1 MKKIILRNIYMGAA
15 VALVLSAVLVFA
27 LQVGL
32 QQSSA
37 RDTADYRIM
46 GAKNKLTNAENQI
59 TELYETLNEGYL
71 SSAHSF
77 AEMITLNPAILDDAD
92 ELERIRVMLGV
103 DELHVTDEN
112 GIILWSTVPAYLG
125 FDFNSSEQT
134 KPFLSLINN
143 SSSELAQDPQPNGA
157 EGKLF
162 QYIGVSRKD
171 AAGIVQV
178 GLEPE
183 RLSNAI
189 ADNQIDVVLSTITV
203 GNSGS
208 MFAVAK
214 SDNTIAAFYDDS
226 LIGTDASEVGFT
238 EKLLTMEEGKGKTV
252 RINGSLFYV
261 CTSETTNYYIG
272 TLIPSSEIMGQTVLV
287 TVITVVFIA
296 VVIVLLSWIVSR
308 AVNVHIIAPINEIGS
323 DMEKIKAGDTELR
336 VNVRSCDEFSVLSD
350 GINGMLDSIDAKM
363 SETNRLNG
371 SMENLLI
378 QIKDISG
385 SINSYANEMEDV
397 SRKISD
403 GSSSQAATVEELS
416 AAFANISR
424 DVNENAQSARNAAEI
439 TVATG
444 EHLKLSAE
452 KLKQMQDSMDR
463 ISEASNKIGNIVN
476 TIDDIAFQTNILA
489 LNAAVEAASA
499 GQHGKGFAVVADE
512 VRNLANKSAEAA
524 QGTTALIAE
533 TLEAVKQG
541 AQVADAAA
549 EELSAMLESMDKN
562 TALIEEISNATSKQA
577 NAISEASSGMNLISD
592 VVQTNSAISFSAQ
605 DTAKKLDAEAG
616 RLMQMVTRK

>member
-1 MKKIILRNIYMGAA
+1 MKKIILKNIYMGAV
-15 VALVLSAVLVFA
+15 VALVLSALLVFA

-46 GAKNKLTNAENQI
+46 GAKSKLANANVQI
-59 TELYETLNEGYL
+59 TELYETLNEGYI
-71 SSAHSF
+71 SSANSL
-77 AEMITLNPAILDDAD
+77 AEMIKLNPSILDDAD
-92 ELERIRVMLGV
+92 ELERIRIMLGV
-103 DELHVTDEN
+103 DELHITDEN
-112 GIILWSTVPAYLG
+112 GIIQWGSVPEYIG
-125 FDFNSSEQT
+125 FDFASSEQAGE
-134 KPFLSLINN
+134 FLPILKDSSLEI
-143 SSSELAQDPQPNGA
+143 AQEPQPNGA

-162 QYIGVSRKD
+162 QYVGVARKD
-171 AAGIVQV
+171 KTGIIQV

-203 GNSGS
+203 GTNGS
-208 MFAVAK
+208 MFAVSK
-214 SDNTIAAFYDDS
+214 SDNTIAAFYDEN
-226 LIGTDASEVGFT
+226 LIGTDAAEAGLS
-238 EKLLTMEEGKGKTV
+238 EKLLTMGEGKGKTAK
-252 RINGSLFYV
+252 INGSLFYV
-261 CTSETTNYYIG
+261 CTDETENYYIG
-272 TLIPSSEIMGQTVLV
+272 TLIPSSEIMGQTVLI
-287 TVITVVFIA
+287 TLITVLFIA

-308 AVNVHIIAPINEIGS
+308 AVNIHIIKPINEIGS
-323 DMEKIKAGDTELR
+323 DMEKIRTGDTELR
-336 VNVRSCDEFSVLSD
+336 VNVRGCEEFSVLSD
-350 GINGMLDSIDAKM
+350 GINGMLDSIDSKM
-363 SETNRLNG
+363 SETNSLNG
-371 SMENLLI
+371 SMEKLLHE
-378 QIKDISG
+378 IKDISG

-397 SRKISD
+397 SKKISD

-424 DVNENAQSARNAAEI
+424 DVNENAKSAKNAAEI

-452 KLKQMQDSMDR
+452 KLKQMQQSMDR
-463 ISEASNKIGNIVN
+463 ISEASNKIGNIVG

-524 QGTTALIAE
+524 KGTTALIAE

-541 AQVADAAA
+541 AEVADAAA
-549 EELSAMLESMDKN
+549 EELSAMLDSMDRN
-562 TALIEEISNATSKQA
+562 TALIEEISNATSQQA
-577 NAISEASSGMNLISD
+577 TAISEASSGMNLISD
-592 VVQTNSAISFSAQ
+592 VVQTNSAISFNAQ

-616 RLMQMVTRK
+616 KLMQMVTRK

>member
-1 MKKIILRNIYMGAA
+1 MKKIILKNIYVGA
-15 VALVLSAVLVFA
+15 VIALLLSAVLVFA

-46 GAKNKLTNAENQI
+46 GAKNKLTTAESQI

-71 SSAHSF
+71 SSANSF
-77 AEMITLNPAILDDAD
+77 AEMIMLDPSILDDSD

-112 GIILWSTVPAYLG
+112 GIIQWGTVPDYFG
-125 FDFNSSEQT
+125 FDFSSSEQT
-134 KPFLSLINN
+134 KPFLSLLKD
-143 SSSELAQDPQPNGA
+143 SSSELAQEPQPNGA
-157 EGKLF
+157 EGKLY

-171 AAGIVQV
+171 KTGIVQV

-203 GNSGS
+203 GTNGS
-208 MFAVAK
+208 MFAVSKA
-214 SDNTIAAFYDDS
+214 DNTIAAFYDTD
-226 LIGTDASEVGFT
+226 LIGADASEAGFT
-238 EKLLTMEEGKGKTV
+238 EKLLTMEEGKGKTAK
-252 RINGSLFYV
+252 INGSLFYV
-261 CTSETTNYYIG
+261 CTAEASGYYIG
-272 TLIPSSEIMGQTVLV
+272 TLIPSSEIMGQTVLI

-296 VVIVLLSWIVSR
+296 VVIVLLSWIVNR
-308 AVNVHIIAPINEIGS
+308 AVQLHIIAPINEIDT
-323 DMEKIKAGDTELR
+323 DMEKIKAGDTDLR
-336 VNVRSCDEFSVLSD
+336 VDVRSCEEFSVLSD
-350 GINGMLDSIDAKM
+350 GINGMLDSIESKM
-363 SETNRLNG
+363 SETGRLNG
-371 SMENLLI
+371 SMENLLR

-397 SRKISD
+397 SKKISD
-403 GSSSQAATVEELS
+403 GSSSQAATVQQLS

-424 DVNENAQSARNAAEI
+424 DVNENAKSAKNAAEI

-452 KLKQMQDSMDR
+452 KLKQMQESMDR

-562 TALIEEISNATSKQA
+562 TALIKEISNATSQQA
-577 NAISEASSGMNLISD
+577 TAISEASSGMTLISD